1 MRKQKFTRL
10 ACFALAFVMLLG
22 CVTIIGSADTKAD
35 GTTDKSIKDYAD
47 ELNTISYQS
56 YMDENW
62 EIFHNYSSIPAVKAE
77 FDATSNWTF
86 TSLSGDVITMKDGQ
100 WTMTI
105 AKDQRVFTDP
115 QAVVDAEDLDYT
127 MEDLVY
133 ADYFGGKLALHTPG
147 VGGAEWTLD
156 LAAAGITTKGL
167 YNIQIEYYPIEGKS
181 AAIERE
187 FYLNGK
193 APFAEARSLKL
204 AKIWSSKKPDATSG
218 LTATYKLQKED
229 NLSDILTWAASV
241 GMTPTVS
248 EDQTTLTFAKP
259 DVITPS
265 NYPFIERYNLRFFI
279 TDAENNEL
287 RATAVQTPEWTTYTL
302 KDSGG
307 YFANNFGFVI
317 EPENGKIEI
326 SMEGV
331 NERMAIASITLVPYS
346 EMQSYDSYIKEIEQ
360 SVGLKPGTSI
370 VKLEAE
376 NTTHTSSNGVYPIE
390 DRTSPATSPS
400 DTTRVVLNTI
410 GTEKWSTAGQW
421 VEYRFHVDDAGMYEI
436 YSRFKQSYLDG
447 MYVCRSMQLYT
458 EYAALDNYQLTSAE
472 AYRNKYGNTAGYY
485 NGVPFAEAA
494 ELRYDYGTEW
504 MVTNLTAGY
513 DANLDGT
520 VDSYQ
525 VYLEKGV
532 VYTLRFEVTLGSMSD
547 KVLQIERILTALNQD
562 YLNII
567 KLTGT
572 SPEDYIDYKF
582 AQLLPDTLVD
592 MLTQANELEDVSNFL
607 RETAEVASTY
617 SGTCDQ
623 LTQLLRKMA
632 YDEDEIARNLDNFK
646 SYVGNLGTF
655 LSDAKTQPLQLDYI
669 MIQPSSA
676 ELPEAEAG
684 FFAGFWHE
692 CNSFIQSFFRDYNSM
707 GAMDD
712 GNETTSSI
720 NVWLAYGRD
729 QSQVIRN
736 LSTNKFTPDTG
747 IAVNLKLVNGGT
759 LLPSILAGMGPDVYL
774 GLGDSTVI
782 NYAIRGAL
790 TNIEEMPVTE
800 GMSFEDWT
808 MQYFTHASMIQ
819 LEIADADGDVHT
831 YGLPETQTFQMMF
844 IRLDILNDLG
854 IEIPKTWEDIYTA
867 QSILES
873 NNMEIGVNTNY
884 KIFLY
889 QDNGDLYADDGM
901 RINLDSVKGLDAFN
915 TMCNM
920 FTQHSFPYSY
930 NAANRFRT
938 GEMPII
944 LADYTGLYNQLKV
957 FATEIEGKWTF
968 VPVPGTIQEDGSI
981 NNTADST
988 IAAVVMI
995 SGIENTAAAWDFM
1008 KWYTGDECQI
1018 EYANEMVAIIGD
1030 SAKQP
1035 TANRKALSSLPWT
1048 YDEYVEVAKQ
1058 FENLAAIPNYPGS
1071 YYLDRHTEFAFLAAY
1086 NDDAD
1091 PSTEI
1096 LSYINTINKEIT
1108 RKREEFK
1115 LETLEIGQTLA
1126 SKRMNQAMNAIE
1138 NLVEKYGNTKFDAA
1152 ITATKYAVANQN
1164 IVRLNEAAQMF
1175 EALRDEAWDG
1185 TYIDVVKVSGKTVT
1199 MPSYY
1204 INVGKQTAEEKDGG
1218 YTISSLNELQLL
1230 YFIGQSLRDAANAL
1244 ASY

>member
-10 ACFALAFVMLLG
+10 ACFVLAFMLL
-22 CVTIIGSADTKAD
+22 VGSATIVGSANTNS
-35 GTTDKSIKDYAD
+35 GITDKSIKDYAD

-62 EIFHNYSSIPAVKAE
+62 EYFHNYSSMNAVKAV
-77 FDATSNWTF
+77 FDATSDWTF
-86 TSLSGDVITMKDGQ
+86 TNLSGDKITMKDGK

-105 AKDQRVFTDP
+105 AKDNRVFTSP
-115 QAVVDAEDLDYT
+115 QDVVAAEDLNYKL
-127 MEDLVY
+127 EDLVY
-133 ADYFGGKLALHTPG
+133 CDYFGGKLALHTPG
-147 VGGAEWTLD
+147 VGNAEWTLD
-156 LAAAGITTKGL
+156 LAAAGIAEKGL
-167 YNIQIEYYPIEGKS
+167 YNIQFEYYPIEGKS

-187 FYLNGK
+187 FYINGK
-193 APFAEARSLKL
+193 APFAEARSLKF
-204 AKIWSSKKPDATSG
+204 AKIWSSAKPDKSA
-218 LTATYKLQKED
+218 LVAVYELKDDD
-229 NLSDILTWAASV
+229 NLSEIVTWATSV
-241 GMTPTVS
+241 GMAPVIS
-248 EDQTTLTFAKP
+248 EDQKTLTFTKP

-265 NYPFIERYNLRFFI
+265 NYPLIEELGLRFFI

-287 RATAVQTPEWTTYTL
+287 RATALQTPEWTTYTL

-317 EPENGKIEI
+317 EPENGKIEF

-331 NERMAIASITLVPYS
+331 NERMAIASIILVPYT
-346 EMQSYDSYIKEIEQ
+346 EVASYDEYIKGIEQ
-360 SVGLKPGTSI
+360 SVGLNPGSSI
-370 VKLEAE
+370 IKLEAE
-376 NTTHTSSNGVYPIE
+376 NTVHTSSNGVYPIE

-421 VEYRFHVDDAGMYEI
+421 IEYRFHVDSAGMYEI

-447 MYVCRSMQLYT
+447 MYVCRSLQLFT
-458 EYAALDNYQLTSAE
+458 EYAAQDNYQLSTKD
-472 AYRNKYGNTAGYY
+472 AYKNKYGNTAGYY
-485 NGVPFAEAA
+485 NGIPFAEAA

-504 MVTNLTAGY
+504 NVTNLTAGF

-532 VYTLRFEVTLGSMSD
+532 VYTLRLEVTLGSMSD

-562 YLNII
+562 YLDII

-582 AQLLPDTLVD
+582 AQLLPNTLVD

-632 YDEDEIARNLDNFK
+632 YDEDEIARNLENFK

-655 LSDAKTQPLQLDYI
+655 LSDAKTQPLQLDYM
-669 MIQPSSA
+669 MIQPSSVPA
-676 ELPEAEAG
+676 PVAEAG

-692 CNSFIQSFFRDYNSM
+692 CSSFIQSFFRDYNSM
-707 GAMDD
+707 GAMESSD
-712 GNETTSSI
+712 NETQTSI

-736 LSTNKFTPDTG
+736 LSTNKFTPQTG

-790 TNIEEMPVTE
+790 NNIEEFPVTE
-800 GMSFEDWT
+800 GMTFEEWT

-819 LEIADADGDVHT
+819 LEIDDADGDVHT

-854 IEIPKTWEDIYTA
+854 LEIPKTWEDIYTA

-889 QDNGDLYADDGM
+889 QSNGDLYADNGM
-901 RINLDSVKGLDAFN
+901 RINLDSVKGLAAFEK
-915 TMCNM
+915 MCNM

-995 SGIENTAAAWDFM
+995 SGIQNTEAAWDFM
-1008 KWYTGDECQI
+1008 KWYTGDECQV

-1035 TANRKALSSLPWT
+1035 TANRVALESLPWT
-1048 YDEYVEVAKQ
+1048 YSEYVEVAKQ

-1071 YYLDRHTEFAFLAAY
+1071 YYLDRHTEFAFLSAY

-1108 RKREEFK
+1108 RKRQEFK

-1126 SKRMNQAMNAIE
+1126 SKRMNQAMNAIDRLME
-1138 NLVEKYGNTKFDAA
+1138 NYGNDKFNAA

-1164 IVRLNEAAQMF
+1164 IIRLNDAASMF

-1185 TYIDVVKVSGKTVT
+1185 SYKDIVKVNGKTVT
-1199 MPSYY
+1199 VPTYY

-1218 YTISSLNELQLL
+1218 YTIGSLNELQLL